1 MKVGEPGVGNANSA
15 VCGVFERKRESLCSF
30 KGSGPE
36 GFTQTPFAVCT
47 FQATATVRHA
57 FKCCKPHI
65 PHHTCTARHEPVQ
78 RNMSK
83 LMAPERAQYGRTD
96 AFLTVA
102 QLFEAQFLFA
112 ML

>member
-1 MKVGEPGVGNANSA
+1 VLEMRILRSA
-15 VCGVFERKRESLCSF
+15 VSSKENAKACAASKVLVR
-30 KGSGPE
+30 KGSLRPRL
-36 GFTQTPFAVCT
+36 PFAPSRLQPQSDT
-47 FQATATVRHA
+47 QARLNSHSNV
-57 FKCCKPHI
+57 
-65 PHHTCTARHEPVQ
+65 ARHEPVQ